1 MSIQL
6 RCALPSLQKRHV
18 AVARLKHPANMG
30 RTCHEVRFF
39 ILVLTPSKEKGTKNA
54 LETGRTFA
62 TIFADM
68 DFRQRL
74 LEVHS
79 EAEFKNVLLKHAQD
93 LAAEQSN
100 PVHLRGSQAQLDF
113 PRINHL
119 NTCLL
124 LFVLHRIAG
133 VVGHRT
139 IYKTVSTIF
148 FLYFA
153 CLLPTIAFGALN
165 DTNTKGKIGECL
177 TNSLNECA

>member
-1 MSIQL
+1 M
-6 RCALPSLQKRHV
+6 
-18 AVARLKHPANMG
+18 ARLKHPANMG

-100 PVHLRGSQAQLDF
+100 PAHQSSQAQLEF
-113 PRINHL
+113 P
-119 NTCLL
+119 
-124 LFVLHRIAG
+124 
-133 VVGHRT
+133 
-139 IYKTVSTIF
+139 VSKAH
-148 FLYFA
+148 A
-153 CLLPTIAFGALN
+153 CRRP
-165 DTNTKGKIGECL
+165 
-177 TNSLNECA
+177 S

>member
-1 MSIQL
+1 MCNL
-6 RCALPSLQKRHV
+6 ASLQKRHV
-18 AVARLKHPANMG
+18 AIARLKHPANMG
-30 RTCHEVRFF
+30 RTLHEVRFF

-100 PVHLRGSQAQLDF
+100 PSKRLGAHDGDLDF
-113 PRINHL
+113 DETRCRLAQGLWDDIRRRSSL
-119 NTCLL
+119 YISD
-124 LFVLHRIAG
+124 FVDG
-133 VVGHRT
+133 FVGHKT
-139 IYKTVSTIF
+139 IHKTISTIF

-153 CLLPTIAFGALN
+153 CILPTIAFGALN
-165 DTNTKGKIGECL
+165 DNNTHG
-177 TNSLNECA
+177 

>member
-1 MSIQL
+1 MPL
-6 RCALPSLQKRHV
+6 RRCALPSLQKRHV

-113 PRINHL
+113 P
-119 NTCLL
+119 
-124 LFVLHRIAG
+124 VSG

-177 TNSLNECA
+177 RILSMHA